1 MGKVTGFKEEGREL
15 PSRRPVEERVHDWK
29 EVYNEWPD
37 KDARTQ
43 ASRCMD
49 CGVPFCNNGCP
60 LGNLIPDWNHLVYRG
75 EWEQAIAQLHS
86 TNNFPEFTGRIC
98 PAPCEPA
105 CTLAINQDP
114 ITIEMIEKKI
124 SDKAWDSGFI
134 KPEPPTER
142 TDKKVAVIGSGPA
155 GLAAAQQL
163 NRAGHLVT
171 LFERNE
177 YLGGL
182 LALGIPDFK
191 LEKEVIER
199 RLDQMRAEGVDFRV
213 STNVGV
219 DITVD
224 QLKAE
229 YDSIILTGGS
239 TVPRDLPVPGR
250 DLNGVHFAMD
260 YLAQQNRRS
269 KGQEFSPEESITA
282 DGKNVVI
289 IGGGDTGADCLG
301 TSHRQGAASTTQIEI
316 LDQPIDSLTP
326 EQRQLDNPQFIWP
339 EYPMVFRVTAAHE
352 EGDNRDYDVMTTEF
366 VGDEDGNV
374 RELKAVRIEWKA
386 EGHGPRPEPIPVEGS
401 EFTLKA
407 DLVLLAMGFL
417 HPQHNGLLDDL
428 GVEYDMRGNVKIDE
442 NMMTSEPGVFSA
454 GDMQRGQS
462 LVVHAIAGG
471 RAVARFA
478 DEQMMGSSKLP
489 GVKRYFRQPTTV

>member
-1 MGKVTGFKEEGREL
+1 MGKVTGFIEEGREF

-29 EVYNEWPD
+29 EVYNDWPD

-49 CGVPFCNNGCP
+49 CGVPFCNYGCP
-60 LGNLIPDWNHLVYRG
+60 LGNLIPDWNDLVYRG
-75 EWEQAIAQLHS
+75 EWEKAIAQLHS

-124 SDKAWDSGFI
+124 SDKAWDSGHI
-134 KPEPPTER
+134 KPEPPEQR
-142 TDKKVAVIGSGPA
+142 TGKHVAVIGSGPA

-163 NRAGHLVT
+163 NRVGHQVT
-171 LFERNE
+171 VFERSE

-191 LEKEVIER
+191 LEKEVVER
-199 RLDQMRAEGVDFRV
+199 RLDQMRAEHVEFRV
-213 STNVGV
+213 STNVGE
-219 DITVD
+219 DISVA
-224 QLKAE
+224 QLKADF
-229 YDSIILTGGS
+229 DSIILTGGS

-250 DLNGVHFAMD
+250 DLNGIHFAMD
-260 YLAQQNRRS
+260 FLTQQNRRG
-269 KGQEFSPEESITA
+269 KGQEFSPEETITA
-282 DGKNVVI
+282 EAKNVII

-301 TSHRQGAASTTQIEI
+301 TSHRQGATSTTQIEI
-316 LDQPIDSLTP
+316 LDRPIDPLAP

-352 EGDNRDYDVMTTEF
+352 EGGKRDFDVMTTEF

-374 RELKAVRIEWKA
+374 RELKAVRIEWKTQ
-386 EGHGPRPEPIPVEGS
+386 GTGLRPDPMPVEGS

-417 HPQHNGLLDDL
+417 HPQHNGLLDNL

-442 NMMTSEPGVFSA
+442 NMMTSEVGVFSA

-489 GVKRYFRQPTTV
+489 GVKRYFRDLTTV

>member
-1 MGKVTGFKEEGREL
+1 MGKVTGFMEEGREF
-15 PSRRPVEERVHDWK
+15 PSRRPVEERLHDWK
-29 EVYNEWPD
+29 EVYEEWPD

-49 CGVPFCNNGCP
+49 CGVPFCNYGCP
-60 LGNLIPDWNHLVYRG
+60 LGNLIPDWNDLVYRG
-75 EWEQAIAQLHS
+75 EWEKAIAQLHS

-124 SDKAWDSGFI
+124 TDKAWESGYI
-134 KPEPPTER
+134 KPEPPDER
-142 TDKKVAVIGSGPA
+142 TGKHVAVIGSGPA

-171 LFERNE
+171 VFERSE

-182 LALGIPDFK
+182 LVLGIPDFK
-191 LEKEVIER
+191 LEKEVVER
-199 RLDQMRAEGVDFRV
+199 RLDQMRAEGVEFRV
-213 STNVGV
+213 STDVGV
-219 DITVD
+219 DISVA
-224 QLKAE
+224 QLKADF
-229 YDSIILTGGS
+229 DSIILTGGS
-239 TVPRDLPVPGR
+239 TVPRDLPIPGR

-260 YLAQQNRRS
+260 FLTQQNRRG
-269 KGQEFSPEESITA
+269 KGQEFSPEETITA
-282 DGKNVVI
+282 EAKNVII

-301 TSHRQGAASTTQIEI
+301 TSHRQGATSTTQIEI
-316 LDQPIDSLTP
+316 LDRPIDPLEP

-339 EYPMVFRVTAAHE
+339 EYPAVFRITAAHE
-352 EGDNRDYDVMTTEF
+352 EGDDRDFDVMTTEF
-366 VGDEDGNV
+366 VGDENGNV
-374 RELKAVRIEWKA
+374 RELKAVRIEWKTQGTGLRLDPMPI
-386 EGHGPRPEPIPVEGS
+386 EGT
-401 EFTLKA
+401 EFTMKA

-417 HPQHNGLLDDL
+417 HPQHDGLLDDL
-428 GVEYDMRGNVKIDE
+428 GVDFDMRGNVKIDE
-442 NMMTSEPGVFSA
+442 NMMTSEAGIFSA

-489 GVKRYFRQPTTV
+489 GVKRYFRDLATV

>member
-1 MGKVTGFKEEGREL
+1 MGKDTGFMEEGRKF
-15 PSRRPVEERVHDWK
+15 PSRRPVEERIHDWK

-49 CGVPFCNNGCP
+49 CGVPFCNYGCP
-60 LGNLIPDWNHLVYRG
+60 LGNLIPDWNDLVYRG
-75 EWEQAIAQLHS
+75 EWEKAIAQLHS

-124 SDKAWDSGFI
+124 SDKAWESGYI
-134 KPEPPTER
+134 KPEPPDER
-142 TDKKVAVIGSGPA
+142 TGKHVAVIGSGPA

-171 LFERNE
+171 VFERSE

-191 LEKEVIER
+191 LEKEVVER
-199 RLDQMRAEGVDFRV
+199 RLDQMRAEGVEFRV
-213 STNVGV
+213 STDVGV
-219 DITVD
+219 DISVA
-224 QLKAE
+224 QLKADF
-229 YDSIILTGGS
+229 DSIILTGGS

-250 DLNGVHFAMD
+250 DLNGIHFAMD
-260 YLAQQNRRS
+260 FLTQQNRRG
-269 KGQEFSPEESITA
+269 KGQEFSPEETITA
-282 DGKNVVI
+282 EAKNVII

-301 TSHRQGAASTTQIEI
+301 TSHRQGATSTTQIEI
-316 LDQPIDSLTP
+316 LDRPIDPLEP
-326 EQRQLDNPQFIWP
+326 EQRQLDNPQFTWP
-339 EYPMVFRVTAAHE
+339 EYPMVFRITAAHE
-352 EGDNRDYDVMTTEF
+352 EGDIRDFDVMTTEF
-366 VGDEDGNV
+366 VGDENGNV
-374 RELKAVRIEWKA
+374 RELKAVRIEWKTQGTGLRPDPMPI
-386 EGHGPRPEPIPVEGS
+386 EGT

-417 HPQHNGLLDDL
+417 HPQHDGLLDDL
-428 GVEYDMRGNVKIDE
+428 GVDFDMRGNVKIDE
-442 NMMTSEPGVFSA
+442 NMMTSEAGIFSA

-489 GVKRYFRQPTTV
+489 GVKRYFRDLATV